1 MKIHGGGS
9 RIRET
14 FEGIGLTE
22 NLEPTYQ
29 ESMESFIY
37 QTGEPVVSYEG
48 IKKKFH
54 VTGILG
60 KENEV
65 WREMKQYILSLSV
78 QTIISIAF
86 VD

>member
-22 NLEPTYQ
+22 NLELTHQ
-29 ESMESFIY
+29 QSMESYIY
-37 QTGEPVVSYEG
+37 QTGNPVVSYEG

-54 VTGILG
+54 GTGILG
-60 KENEV
+60 EENDV
-65 WREMKQYILSLSV
+65 
-78 QTIISIAF
+78 
-86 VD
+86 